1 MLKKKVGG
9 LQLRLSHHHQKFQSH
24 YQVLV
29 LHFLKRQQEK
39 DALFSSPQETHQKC
53 SFFFKAQMMCVC
65 VSTLSNR
72 THTKKKI
79 HLKFR
84 GGGDEIIKEEEHV

>member
-1 MLKKKVGG
+1 MKLMLKKKVGG

-65 VSTLSNR
+65 R
-72 THTKKKI
+72 PFRIGHTQKKNPFKI
-79 HLKFR
+79 Q
-84 GGGDEIIKEEEHV
+84 GGGEMK